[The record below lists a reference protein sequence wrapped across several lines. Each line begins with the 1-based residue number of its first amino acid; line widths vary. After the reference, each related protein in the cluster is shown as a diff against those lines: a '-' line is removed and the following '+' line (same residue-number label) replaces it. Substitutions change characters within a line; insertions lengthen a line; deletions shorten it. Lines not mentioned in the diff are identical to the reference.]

1 MKSACLKI
9 ALLLICFPLCLT
21 AWSQT
26 KMVSGKVTSGED
38 SQPLSGVSV
47 IVKNKSI
54 GTQTAGNGEFS
65 IEASSNDILVFSYS
79 GYAPQEVQVGISSS
93 VNISLKAELAKMD
106 EVVVV
111 GYGTQSRRNV
121 TSSVSKMDKEVLA
134 NAPRSNVGSALQGT
148 VSGLQAVNATGQPGA
163 GPILLLRGGAS
174 INSPGAPLVVIDGT
188 IRSYNDIA
196 SEDIASIELLKDAAS
211 TAIYGARDTFKSVD
225 TSSLV
230 DKVEASLV
238 ELLLERKLRVGD
250 VIPKEIELSE
260 ALGVS
265 RTVIREAL
273 TRLRLMGLIESK
285 KKKGSVITSP
295 DLFGMMSKSM
305 NPHILD
311 QDTLREIF
319 EIRLVLEIGMADL
332 IFKHI
337 TREDIEELKKIV
349 SNEPPATQY
358 HLFNIE
364 HEIAFHGKLYEITG
378 NNTMKKFQ
386 KMLLPVFDYV
396 HNSGLL
402 KKQPMLK
409 TFVSHKGL
417 VDILEDGTPELFRN
431 AMRNHLENHFARLF
445 S

>member
-1 MKSACLKI
+1 MTIPALK
-9 ALLLICFPLCLT
+9 
-21 AWSQT
+21 
-26 KMVSGKVTSGED
+26 E
-38 SQPLSGVSV
+38 
-47 IVKNKSI
+47 
-54 GTQTAGNGEFS
+54 
-65 IEASSNDILVFSYS
+65 
-79 GYAPQEVQVGISSS
+79 
-93 VNISLKAELAKMD
+93 
-106 EVVVV
+106 
-111 GYGTQSRRNV
+111 
-121 TSSVSKMDKEVLA
+121 
-134 NAPRSNVGSALQGT
+134 
-148 VSGLQAVNATGQPGA
+148 
-163 GPILLLRGGAS
+163 
-174 INSPGAPLVVIDGT
+174 
-188 IRSYNDIA
+188 
-196 SEDIASIELLKDAAS
+196 
-211 TAIYGARDTFKSVD
+211 TFKSVD

-238 ELLLERKLRVGD
+238 ELLMDRKLTVGD

-273 TRLRLMGLIESK
+273 TRLRLLGLIESK

-311 QDTLREIF
+311 QDTLKEIF

-332 IFKHI
+332 IFQHI
-337 TREDIEELKKIV
+337 TKEDIEELKKIE

-431 AMRNHLENHFARLF
+431 AMRNHLENHFARIF
-445 S
+445 E